1 MMPAT
6 AMQQAQPA
14 ALALQGVSHSY
25 GGRLSVEG
33 IDLSVGAGEIV
44 CLLGPSGCGKTTILR
59 LAAGLETPL
68 AGEIRI
74 MGELVA
80 RAGRATPPED
90 RRIGLVF
97 QDIAL
102 FPHLDLVD
110 NVAFGL
116 ARSVRDRRAI
126 AERWLERVDLG
137 RHLRDWPHMLSGG
150 EQQRAALARAL
161 APEPRL
167 LLMDEPFSSLDPH
180 LRHRLRSETLA
191 LLRQAGVPAL
201 IVTHDAEEAMTLADR
216 VVVMRAGA
224 LVQDGTPD
232 MLYRTP
238 ADIFAARLFGPLNE
252 WPGVVRR
259 GVVASP
265 FGSLPA
271 PSLADGQRVLV
282 ALRAEGVRPHAADA
296 PVAGSAE
303 AGGGGTGPAGLPAT
317 VRQVRPLGADC
328 LVELAILASPPSEGE
343 GRGPGGE
350 AVGAGKQPLLMRCR
364 RDEAPAAG
372 QSLRLRMQ
380 PDLAFVFP
388 APAETA

>member
-303 AGGGGTGPAGLPAT
+303 AGGAA
-317 VRQVRPLGADC
+317 RVRPVC
-328 LVELAILASPPSEGE
+328 LRRSGRFGRSAPTAWSSSPSWHRRRRRGRDAVRAAKRLA
-343 GRGPGGE
+343 RGSSH
-350 AVGAGKQPLLMRCR
+350 C
-364 RDEAPAAG
+364 
-372 QSLRLRMQ
+372 
-380 PDLAFVFP
+380 
-388 APAETA
+388 

>member
-180 LRHRLRSETLA
+180 LRHRL
-191 LLRQAGVPAL
+191 
-201 IVTHDAEEAMTLADR
+201 
-216 VVVMRAGA
+216 
-224 LVQDGTPD
+224 
-232 MLYRTP
+232 
-238 ADIFAARLFGPLNE
+238 
-252 WPGVVRR
+252 
-259 GVVASP
+259 
-265 FGSLPA
+265 
-271 PSLADGQRVLV
+271 
-282 ALRAEGVRPHAADA
+282 
-296 PVAGSAE
+296 PVAE
-303 AGGGGTGPAGLPAT
+303 
-317 VRQVRPLGADC
+317 RLGQLD
-328 LVELAILASPPSEGE
+328 
-343 GRGPGGE
+343 
-350 AVGAGKQPLLMRCR
+350 
-364 RDEAPAAG
+364 
-372 QSLRLRMQ
+372 
-380 PDLAFVFP
+380 
-388 APAETA
+388 